1 MSNGFTNVNN
11 DVMTSSKLSV
21 GARTLYF
28 ILNSYCYNTK
38 TECFPSQVTLSKV
51 LGKSIRTVQ
60 RYLIELKENG
70 LIAIKNRG
78 YLTNIY
84 TILSKV
90 CINPAVKKVKEQVNT
105 LKNKYSKKK
114 KDNFN
119 NFEQRQ
125 YNYNEL
131 EKQLLGWT

>member
-28 ILNSYCYNTK
+28 ILNSYCFGNK
-38 TECFPSQVTLSKV
+38 TECFPSQKTLSKA
-51 LGKSIRTVQ
+51 LGKSVRTVQ

-90 CINPAVKKVKEQVNT
+90 CINPSVKK
-105 LKNKYSKKK
+105 LKKK
-114 KDNFN
+114 LILLKINILRNKTISIVLNKDNMIIMNWKN
-119 NFEQRQ
+119 NF
-125 YNYNEL
+125 
-131 EKQLLGWT
+131 